1 MNWPFRLETRP
12 IGFPTAAHSKQA
24 LGLALLLGLAAWLIA
39 YALRERGGF
48 LVWDDQLAT
57 FTNAAHYLGDPYAL
71 PGLKNPPWALLPLIP
86 FSFLSL
92 PLATLIQMLI
102 YFGLLAAVITRFG
115 GGLGAVALTLTSPLA
130 LDAAINLNIDWL
142 VALGLLVPRPWSAP
156 LLLLKPQNAL
166 GYLLSFSWRDFVR
179 WVLAALVTFLLS
191 LLLWGAWPLAMIEA
205 ARRYSVAWQINLAPQ
220 SVIGVPLAL
229 ALGLALAFIAYRRR
243 DPVIGILAG
252 LCFVPYI
259 GSYSLLLP
267 FGLIAARWFRPALIV
282 GLGLWIALLAV
293 LLMR

>member
-1 MNWPFRLETRP
+1 LNPPFRLEARP
-12 IGFPTAAHSKQA
+12 VDLPAVPLQKKA
-24 LGLALLLGLAAWLIA
+24 LALALVLAAIAWLAA
-39 YALRERGGF
+39 YALRTNGGF
-48 LVWDDQLAT
+48 LVWDDQQAT

-142 VALGLLVPRPWSAP
+142 VAFGLLVPRPWSAP

-166 GYLLSFSWRDFVR
+166 GYLLSFGRRDLVR
-179 WVLAALVTFLLS
+179 WVLVALVTVLLS
-191 LLLWGAWPLAMIEA
+191 LLLWGAWPLAMLEA
-205 ARRYSVAWQINLAPQ
+205 SRRYSVAWQINLAPQ

-229 ALGLALAFIAYRRR
+229 VIGLALAFTAYRRR
-243 DPVIGILAG
+243 DPVIGILSG
-252 LCFVPYI
+252 LFFVPYI

-267 FGLIAARWFRPALIV
+267 FGLVAARWFRPALIV
-282 GLGLWIALLAV
+282 GLALWIALFA
-293 LLMR
+293 LLLTR